1 MQLNKKKRKANLKK
15 TKSFSKPI
23 ADIGI
28 AYKFA
33 DDIYCANDLWYTL
46 KESQDVRSA
55 TTIDRFDLKSF
66 TAHMFNMDNNGQL
79 HQKLL
84 RADAEPA
91 SIDPCHR
98 SLILKFVDLLDG
110 DGYSVEKMSGT
121 KTSVHTG

>member
-1 MQLNKKKRKANLKK
+1 
-15 TKSFSKPI
+15 PI

-84 RADAEPA
+84 RA
-91 SIDPCHR
+91 
-98 SLILKFVDLLDG
+98 
-110 DGYSVEKMSGT
+110 GYFMSNQQ
-121 KTSVHTG
+121 